1 MLDERISL
9 RVTNDFKN
17 KLSLVAK
24 EEDLSISQYV
34 MSVLEKELER
44 KNLVDSQSQFL
55 ELFDVAFKRSIDSYF
70 NQ

>member
-44 KNLVDSQSQFL
+44 
-55 ELFDVAFKRSIDSYF
+55 
-70 NQ
+70 